1 MKVTLIT
8 KREEFVT
15 LLQVGAKIDPIVKVE
30 ITDMK
35 EPITPEDV
43 ASVVIPVMMNIPE
56 LADLPVSELGG
67 VPLGKLRRDAYRTL
81 GVCRYVPGLS
91 TQSKWTVEGLIRVE
105 TGPGDVRRI
114 DLHPQL
120 LTQKWFRLAASVLY
134 HEYLHALGLSHGHR
148 FRYLESL
155 WPDEDARFGTRKR
168 WPTGS
173 LAGSFSLEF

>member
-1 MKVTLIT
+1 MKVTLKT

-67 VPLGKLRRDAYRTL
+67 VPLGKMRRDACRTL
-81 GVCRYVPGLS
+81 GVCRYVPGL
-91 TQSKWTVEGLIRVE
+91 LIRVE

-120 LTQKWFRLAASVLY
+120 LTQRWFRLAASVLY

-155 WPDEDARFGTRKR
+155 WPDEEARFGTRKR